1 MIKVLL
7 IEDDQLVR
15 STLTE
20 MLIDLGCA
28 VIEAED
34 GSLGLSLLQ
43 SEDPTLVITDILM
56 PNKEG
61 TETIQEIRAAK
72 PDLPIVA
79 ISGGGVSGDLTFL
92 DYAQRLGANHI
103 LQKPIDLN
111 DLEACVNALAIGPP
125 GGATSTVG
133 GDAPKE
139 L

>member
-1 MIKVLL
+1 MIRVLL
-7 IEDDQLVR
+7 IEDDELVR

-28 VIEAED
+28 VVVAED
-34 GSLGLSLLQ
+34 GNRGLALLQ
-43 SEDPTLVITDILM
+43 SENPTIVITDILM

-111 DLEACVNALAIGPP
+111 DLEACVNALVLSPP
-125 GGATSTVG
+125 NGATSTIA
-133 GDAPKE
+133 GDTPKE

>member
-20 MLIDLGCA
+20 MLIDLGCS

-34 GSLGLSLLQ
+34 GGRGLALLQ
-43 SEDPTLVITDILM
+43 SENPALVITDILM

-61 TETIQEIRAAK
+61 TETIQEIRASK

-111 DLEACVNALAIGPP
+111 DLEACVNALAISPSDD
-125 GGATSTVG
+125 ATSTVG

-139 L
+139 P

>member
-1 MIKVLL
+1 MPCFS
-7 IEDDQLVR
+7 Q
-15 STLTE
+15 
-20 MLIDLGCA
+20 
-28 VIEAED
+28 
-34 GSLGLSLLQ
+34 
-43 SEDPTLVITDILM
+43 EDPTLVITDILM

-111 DLEACVNALAIGPP
+111 DLEACVNALTIGAPHS
-125 GGATSTVG
+125 ATSTVD
-133 GDAPKE
+133 GDAPRE